1 MRRFG
6 WRWFVVSSVMV
17 AAMAASAETR
27 PQYGGVLHIA
37 MRATPAS
44 LDPLDVSYDGAQA
57 DSFARRGLTMLMFD
71 TLVTR
76 DDNERIRP
84 SLATTWQIQPGSQRW
99 QFRVRRGVEFH
110 DGTPLTAEIA
120 AASLRAANQSW
131 NVAAGADSVVI
142 DSSDPNLLAEL
153 ALPRNAIAKR
163 TIDKK
168 PSGTGPFR
176 VVDWE
181 PGKKLSLAAWED
193 CWRGRPFLDAIE
205 IEMGRSFPDQMT
217 ALEMGKADLVEVAPE
232 QARRVSQDG
241 RRLASSSPVELLA
254 LLFTRDVASS
264 DDKLLRAA
272 LALSVE
278 RGSVRS
284 VLLQGAGQ
292 PAGSILPNWMSGYG
306 FVFPVDADLPRAR
319 QERDQ
324 VRSGPVWILGYDG
337 SDPLARLLAERIALN
352 AKDVGL
358 SLQPA
363 AAATADLRLVRIPLA
378 APDPWIA
385 LEGMANFAGL
395 SAGRN
400 REGVEELYASEVAML
415 ATQRVIPLFHLP
427 VSYAFVSS
435 LNNWTLRPDGNL
447 SLAGAWLADNR
458 P

>member
-1 MRRFG
+1 
-6 WRWFVVSSVMV
+6 
-17 AAMAASAETR
+17 
-27 PQYGGVLHIA
+27 
-37 MRATPAS
+37 
-44 LDPLDVSYDGAQA
+44 
-57 DSFARRGLTMLMFD
+57 MLMFD
-71 TLVTR
+71 TLV
-76 DDNERIRP
+76 P
-84 SLATTWQIQPGSQRW
+84 GMTTNGFGRRW
-99 QFRVRRGVEFH
+99 PRRGKYNRAASAGTFTDRHEVEFM
-110 DGTPLTAEIA
+110 TAHRSRLRLRPPRCGQRIDRGI
-120 AASLRAANQSW
+120 SL
-131 NVAAGADSVVI
+131 AGADSVVI

-163 TIDKK
+163 TVGEK

-176 VVDWE
+176 VVDSE

-193 CWRGRPFLDAIE
+193 CWRRRPFLDAIE

-232 QARRVSQDG
+232 QAQRISQDG
-241 RRLASSSPVELLA
+241 RRLASSSAVELLA

-337 SDPLARLLAERIALN
+337 SHPLARLLAERIALN

-435 LNNWTLRPDGNL
+435 LNDWTLRPDGNL